1 MNAPENQATLN
12 RNDLLQRF
20 PVFAELPPARLDE
33 VLAQS
38 QLRRVADGG
47 LMFHPDMPCSGFP
60 LVLDGSVRVA
70 KMGPTGR
77 EIVLYRVSPGEGC
90 LLAGSCLLGDSDYTA
105 SALAEGDVSVLLIP
119 PALFQ
124 DLILHYEP
132 FRRFVFGMY
141 SARLGEVMELLEE
154 VAFKRLDTRLAQLL
168 IQRGPIV
175 SATHQKLADE
185 LGSVRVFVSRL
196 LRNFE
201 ERGWVKLE
209 RERVTVVDLK
219 ALAAFAK
226 Q

>member
-1 MNAPENQATLN
+1 MSTALSPATLT
-12 RNDLLQRF
+12 RDALLARF
-20 PVFAELPPARLDE
+20 PVFRDLPPARVDD

-38 QLRRVADGG
+38 MVRKVGDGG
-47 LMFHPDMPCSGFP
+47 LMFEPNMPCLGFP
-60 LVLDGSVRVA
+60 LVMDGSVRVT
-70 KMGPTGR
+70 KLSPTGR

-90 LLAGSCLLGDSDYTA
+90 LLAGSCLLGDSDYSA
-105 SALAEGDVSVLLIP
+105 SAVAEDDVTVLVIP

-124 DLILHYEP
+124 DLILQHEP

-154 VAFKRLDTRLAQLL
+154 VAFKRLDTRLAHLL
-168 IQRGPIV
+168 IQRGPVIQ
-175 SATHQKLADE
+175 ATHQKLADE

-209 RERVTVVDLK
+209 RERVTVTDLK
-219 ALAAFAK
+219 GLSAFANG
-226 Q
+226 